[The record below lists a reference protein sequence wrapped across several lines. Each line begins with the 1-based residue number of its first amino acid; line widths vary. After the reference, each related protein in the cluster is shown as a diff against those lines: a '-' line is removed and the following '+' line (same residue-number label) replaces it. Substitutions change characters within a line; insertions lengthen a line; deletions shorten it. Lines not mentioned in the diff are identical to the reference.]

1 MSDVEKVK
9 QARPDVPVS
18 VYNAG
23 HGFSCDERGGYDAEA
38 AKLARERT
46 LKFFADK
53 IG

>member
-9 QARPDVPVS
+9 QARPDVPVY

-23 HGFSCDERGGYDAEA
+23 HGFSCDERGSYNAEA
-38 AKLARERT
+38 SKTALDRT
-46 LKFFADK
+46 LKFFAEK